1 MQQLSICI
9 NVALLYKRV
18 MHFLS
23 VGNISSPNID
33 NENEDGNDNEDG
45 NENDNDNEKSL
56 PMADNNRRSSEE
68 ACLIYALQGGGRP
81 QVKTITKT
89 KTGT

>member
-23 VGNISSPNID
+23 VGNLSSPNID
-33 NENEDGNDNEDG
+33 NENEDGNENDNEGG
-45 NENDNDNEKSL
+45 NENDNENEDDNEN
-56 PMADNNRRSSEE
+56 DN
-68 ACLIYALQGGGRP
+68 I
-81 QVKTITKT
+81 VKVY
-89 KTGT
+89 